1 MPILFLGDVRVARNL
16 RMSEAAPTEE
26 KKKKGK
32 GPVLIV
38 IITILFA
45 GGFFGMKM
53 KGGGEKTKPAVELG
67 KTVDMDEMLVNL
79 SNIETY
85 LRTTIALHLRKD
97 FEETKLKDS
106 MAAVQD
112 AVLSVLKSK
121 SPNDLRAANALPK
134 LKVEIAER
142 VNEVLASVA
151 PAEHGAAEPA
161 ESVGSAEKS
170 DPKGKPAVKK
180 KREHPDW
187 ESDEGPVLKVY
198 FKAFAIQ

>member
-1 MPILFLGDVRVARNL
+1 
-16 RMSEAAPTEE
+16 MSEAAPTEE
-26 KKKKGK
+26 KKKKKGK

-38 IITILFA
+38 VISILFA

-53 KGGGEKTKPAVELG
+53 KGGGEKVKPAVELG

-79 SNIETY
+79 SNVETY

-112 AVLSVLKSK
+112 AVLSVLKAK
-121 SPNDLRAANALPK
+121 SPNDLRSASALPK

-142 VNEVLASVA
+142 VNEVLKSVT
-151 PAEHGAAEPA
+151 PAEHGEAEPT
-161 ESVGSAEKS
+161 ESAEKP
-170 DPKGKPAVKK
+170 DPKAKPEKK

>member
-1 MPILFLGDVRVARNL
+1 MPILVLGDVRVAGNL

-38 IITILFA
+38 VISILFA

-53 KGGGEKTKPAVELG
+53 KGGGQKAKPAVELG

-79 SNIETY
+79 SNVETY

-97 FEETKLKDS
+97 FEEVKLKDS

-112 AVLSVLKSK
+112 AVLFVLKSK
-121 SPNDLRAANALPK
+121 SPNDLRSANALPK
-134 LKVEIAER
+134 LKVEIADR
-142 VNEVLASVA
+142 VNEVLKSVA
-151 PAEHGAAEPA
+151 PAEHGGEDAAETV
-161 ESVGSAEKS
+161 ESAEKP
-170 DPKGKPAVKK
+170 DPKAKPAAKK